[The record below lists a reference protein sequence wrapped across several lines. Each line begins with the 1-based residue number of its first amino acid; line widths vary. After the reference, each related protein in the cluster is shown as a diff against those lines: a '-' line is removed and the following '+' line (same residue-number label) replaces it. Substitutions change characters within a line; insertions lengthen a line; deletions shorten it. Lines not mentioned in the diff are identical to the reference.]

1 MQCDT
6 LIFIYIVNNYRNKV
20 SLHIHPPHSYKIF
33 CVWLE
38 LTKPSLSNF
47 QIHNTILQIKDTMLY
62 ITSSGLIHLSSILQP
77 LNNYCTAFCHSRIL
91 FSLQF
96 YINRIIQ
103 YILFLSGFFNRH
115 RSIQVIY
122 FFSWMNFDSL
132 CLSRNISI
140 LSKLSNLSVYKQQA

>member
-1 MQCDT
+1 MILIFNDNWAEYDFFKLTVILSQFFLQVLGHNGHIILCKFK
-6 LIFIYIVNNYRNKV
+6 LIFIHIVNNYRNKV

-91 FSLQF
+91 FFPTVL
-96 YINRIIQ
+96 
-103 YILFLSGFFNRH
+103 
-115 RSIQVIY
+115 
-122 FFSWMNFDSL
+122 
-132 CLSRNISI
+132 
-140 LSKLSNLSVYKQQA
+140 YK